1 MKNAFQ
7 LWDEKIF
14 AAHEIFGFNGA
25 VRNGLEF
32 HEIFGAFAGFSP
44 ALITRWAAQ
53 EWFWKKRSPFHE
65 WNAFGD
71 SEKIEGSRHD
81 PFHLADEIAE
91 HSPQK
96 CRKFI

>member
-32 HEIFGAFAGFSP
+32 HEIFGAFAGK
-44 ALITRWAAQ
+44 Q
-53 EWFWKKRSPFHE
+53 CSPFHE